1 MESQWASI
9 KCALQGATMQRLQGL
24 DDLRRLLEQPNSQLD
39 REQLCDLVDTA
50 TELLRDNNHKVVQGI
65 LQVLSL
71 IVIAASEPVKP
82 HMNTLLPLVVERL
95 GESRQAVR
103 GSAFNLLL
111 DMFNCIKPA
120 YMLEKIARYWTH
132 RAWKVRHGIIQTI
145 TQLVVD
151 NNTPL
156 LGTPEQSEYIIN
168 QVVNLVE
175 DPESNVRTVV
185 YECLKELW
193 VVLDN
198 VLLDNL
204 KKQNIRPAVFKEVLT
219 YLDEARPTNYT
230 LPDNPAPPSTAAVTK
245 RSVSRTSET
254 NTATSAAPG
263 LASQPS
269 ASKKAGARDLSVA
282 ASSPQ
287 EPAEPTPIYVTS
299 DKELAAELD
308 AMVTPLNG
316 TVVDWQQRISHMQ
329 RLEGL
334 ALGCVPGMLEP
345 LNECLKGLRDSMSKQ
360 LEDRRSAV
368 EKQACMTLGLLSAV
382 LGLRFQEHLVYYLP
396 VLFKI
401 LPITVQVMAE
411 AADTCVKTL
420 LANCQSHRAIPVL
433 AQTAIKDKNAR
444 IRHGCA
450 SYLADLLGSWEPQV
464 ILRCSDD
471 LEAAMKSAVSDA
483 SGDARA
489 AARRMYAGYAAI
501 APDVAQAFLR
511 KLDPSVQDKLCKAAS
526 STVPCKRALLPKPFL
541 SRPSSSTSLASSTAD
556 SDIIIVAPHP
566 PAPSQLGGVKAVR
579 SSSGSMDLPTQRQ
592 DRRPP
597 ASRKS
602 MASASRVLDSL
613 LPEPA
618 EEPTPQ
624 TYAGVGVKV
633 ADALGLSTPA
643 GSDNS
648 RVMSNPAR
656 RSSVNAFT
664 ASGLQPSAPLR
675 VPAATPG
682 PAPRPAEQ
690 PSMPAPRHVN
700 FTSGPGPGPGPFYTM
715 DMPQP
720 EPASNP
726 AQRPPTSSRG
736 SIPLREQEQQQAP
749 AQTVSKPL
757 SFSKLAAS
765 LGAANKPWNVKVE
778 LLAAMT
784 ESLGTASGMTDGS
797 EAAHLDPSRDI
808 EKAAPKLLE
817 CLEDPHY
824 KVALAVLELLRA
836 VVHLHPT
843 ALDSSAERLLSALFS
858 RQQDQKDAVRACVT
872 DVLREMASHYSADV
886 LLTGLIRALESN
898 KQPKSKLSILEYG
911 AAHIGRQCPA
921 GIPSTNSTLLKQW
934 LSRLAPLLTDK
945 SVELRKKA
953 TEAVE
958 AAQINV
964 DAQAVH
970 SFAQFC
976 SGAEG
981 IALRRVLSSLDA
993 RYRNDSQPAAPDT
1006 PGTAP
1011 APANQQKP
1019 QPLAL
1024 SPNAGNA
1031 WGSGAPGAP
1040 ASTAHL
1046 SSAAA
1051 KTSPLALPRSHPL
1064 ALTEDPTAFDTCD
1077 ATVTATVG
1085 PRAAYTASDY
1095 MTPYKADPAKV
1106 ACIGPLADPAPP
1118 KTSLPTVR
1126 TVSDPGELLP
1136 ARDQGLLLV
1145 AGPTSSISA
1154 AGSTQ
1159 PASLLGHLGGAGG
1172 GGGTGAAAAVAAGG
1186 SAGEPGAQVRMLS
1199 LLTHR
1204 LSSHVTHET
1213 MAQLIDAVGKYC
1225 TAAWEA
1231 GFPALLAVLTSK
1243 AIASSDAGIREMVM
1257 VLIEKLSAQHG
1268 VLVQPTP
1275 AIDALMQCVLTALQ
1289 DTSKEVELAAA
1300 DALRTLVLAAPAKQ
1314 LLDVLAALLPSSPSP
1329 EMQAGGDRLCALC
1342 RALQRVFKSKAAPA
1356 MLARLQ
1362 ADLLP
1367 GLLLCADHQRVD
1379 VRKAAVFAL
1388 AQAWHSIGDERFAV
1402 VVPSLSQSHGHLVR
1416 WAVGKLRAADKSG
1429 SDVMSCQ

>member
-1 MESQWASI
+1 
-9 KCALQGATMQRLQGL
+9 MQRLQGL

-39 REQLCDLVDTA
+39 REQLCDLVDIA

-245 RSVSRTSET
+245 RSVSRSSET
-254 NTATSAAPG
+254 NTATSAAPS

-382 LGLRFQEHLVYYLP
+382 LGIRFQEHLVYYLP

-464 ILRCSDD
+464 LLRCSDD

-483 SGDARA
+483 SGEARA

-566 PAPSQLGGVKAVR
+566 PAPSQLGG
-579 SSSGSMDLPTQRQ
+579 S
-592 DRRPP
+592 
-597 ASRKS
+597 
-602 MASASRVLDSL
+602 DS
-613 LPEPA
+613 
-618 EEPTPQ
+618 
-624 TYAGVGVKV
+624 
-633 ADALGLSTPA
+633 
-643 GSDNS
+643 S

-664 ASGLQPSAPLR
+664 ASGLQPR
-675 VPAATPG
+675 
-682 PAPRPAEQ
+682 
-690 PSMPAPRHVN
+690 
-700 FTSGPGPGPGPFYTM
+700 
-715 DMPQP
+715 
-720 EPASNP
+720 
-726 AQRPPTSSRG
+726 
-736 SIPLREQEQQQAP
+736 
-749 AQTVSKPL
+749 
-757 SFSKLAAS
+757 
-765 LGAANKPWNVKVE
+765 AANKPWNVKVE

-784 ESLGTASGMTDGS
+784 DSLGTAAGMTDGS

-808 EKAAPKLLE
+808 EKAALKLLE

-836 VVHLHPT
+836 VVQLHPT

-872 DVLREMASHYSADV
+872 DVLKEMASHYSAEV

-945 SVELRKKA
+945 SVELRKRA

-958 AAQINV
+958 AAQIHV

-1006 PGTAP
+1006 PGAAP
-1011 APANQQKP
+1011 APATQQKP
-1019 QPLAL
+1019 QPLAV
-1024 SPNAGNA
+1024 SPNA
-1031 WGSGAPGAP
+1031 
-1040 ASTAHL
+1040 
-1046 SSAAA
+1046 
-1051 KTSPLALPRSHPL
+1051 
-1064 ALTEDPTAFDTCD
+1064 
-1077 ATVTATVG
+1077 VTATVG

-1159 PASLLGHLGGAGG
+1159 PPSLLSHLGGAGG
-1172 GGGTGAAAAVAAGG
+1172 AGGTGAAAVVAAGG

-1314 LLDVLAALLPSSPSP
+1314 LLDVLAALLPSSLSP

>member
-1 MESQWASI
+1 
-9 KCALQGATMQRLQGL
+9 
-24 DDLRRLLEQPNSQLD
+24 
-39 REQLCDLVDTA
+39 
-50 TELLRDNNHKVVQGI
+50 
-65 LQVLSL
+65 
-71 IVIAASEPVKP
+71 
-82 HMNTLLPLVVERL
+82 
-95 GESRQAVR
+95 
-103 GSAFNLLL
+103 
-111 DMFNCIKPA
+111 
-120 YMLEKIARYWTH
+120 MLEKIARYWTH

-245 RSVSRTSET
+245 RSVSRT
-254 NTATSAAPG
+254 
-263 LASQPS
+263 
-269 ASKKAGARDLSVA
+269 K
-282 ASSPQ
+282 
-287 EPAEPTPIYVTS
+287 PTPIYVTS

-566 PAPSQLGGVKAVR
+566 PAPSQLGGVKAV
-579 SSSGSMDLPTQRQ
+579 
-592 DRRPP
+592 
-597 ASRKS
+597 
-602 MASASRVLDSL
+602 
-613 LPEPA
+613 
-618 EEPTPQ
+618 
-624 TYAGVGVKV
+624 
-633 ADALGLSTPA
+633 
-643 GSDNS
+643 
-648 RVMSNPAR
+648 
-656 RSSVNAFT
+656 
-664 ASGLQPSAPLR
+664 
-675 VPAATPG
+675 
-682 PAPRPAEQ
+682 
-690 PSMPAPRHVN
+690 
-700 FTSGPGPGPGPFYTM
+700 
-715 DMPQP
+715 
-720 EPASNP
+720 
-726 AQRPPTSSRG
+726 
-736 SIPLREQEQQQAP
+736 
-749 AQTVSKPL
+749 
-757 SFSKLAAS
+757 
-765 LGAANKPWNVKVE
+765 E

-784 ESLGTASGMTDGS
+784 ESLGTAAGMTDGS

-1006 PGTAP
+1006 PGAAP
-1011 APANQQKP
+1011 APATQQKP
-1019 QPLAL
+1019 QPLAV

-1106 ACIGPLADPAPP
+1106 ACIGPLADPALP

-1159 PASLLGHLGGAGG
+1159 PPSLLGHHG
-1172 GGGTGAAAAVAAGG
+1172 
-1186 SAGEPGAQVRMLS
+1186 
-1199 LLTHR
+1199 
-1204 LSSHVTHET
+1204 
-1213 MAQLIDAVGKYC
+1213 

-1275 AIDALMQCVLTALQ
+1275 AIDVLMQCVLTALQ